1 MLIRLSI
8 AIHATRDSR
17 IASATVRLPVYV
29 FLFPAR
35 EWSLVSSVARKH
47 QGASFNCL
55 MAAALS
61 LLTSISVSVVIIMVF
76 RYLLRI

>member
-29 FLFPAR
+29 FLFPVR
-35 EWSLVSSVARKH
+35 EWSFVSSMAREN
-47 QGASFNCL
+47 QEASFNCSDGT
-55 MAAALS
+55 ALS
-61 LLTSISVSVVIIMVF
+61 LLTSISVSVVVIMVF